1 MATVRGAE
9 PANAF
14 VAIVTC
20 VSLFRT
26 RKNVNGPVASPT
38 SVHVIVAFN
47 PEVMLEGR
55 EICIASVASGAATVR
70 KAKNIANKEVTC
82 IFYE

>member
-1 MATVRGAE
+1 
-9 PANAF
+9 
-14 VAIVTC
+14 
-20 VSLFRT
+20 
-26 RKNVNGPVASPT
+26 
-38 SVHVIVAFN
+38 VHVIVAFN